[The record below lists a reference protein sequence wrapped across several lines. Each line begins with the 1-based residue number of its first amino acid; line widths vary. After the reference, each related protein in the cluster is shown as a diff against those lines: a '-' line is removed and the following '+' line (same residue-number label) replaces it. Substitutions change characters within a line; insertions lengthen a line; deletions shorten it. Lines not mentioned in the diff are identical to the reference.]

1 MTELFLS
8 FVNRSITAGW
18 LILAVIAFRL
28 LFRKAPSRIRCVL
41 WGLVGL
47 RLVLPACL
55 PSPLSL
61 IPSTQTVPLDI
72 GLAEAP
78 AIDSGFSIINHAI
91 NPALTASFAP
101 NPTASANPLQILLV
115 IASMVWL
122 IGIAL
127 IALYALVSL
136 LRLRHRLAEA
146 VPVGDQLWMCDA
158 VSTPFLL
165 GLSAPRIYLPST
177 LDPQTAASVIAHERA
192 HLARHDPLWK
202 AIGFILL
209 ALYWFHPLVWGAYV
223 LLGRDIELACDA
235 RATRN
240 LSPAQRKSYAEALL
254 TCSLPHGSRSLCPL
268 AFGEIGVKTRIRAVL
283 QGKKPSR
290 WLIAL
295 AVLVCIVLA
304 VGFVTDPIPNPT
316 PPADYSGRT
325 LTLDEAVQLADKGNA
340 LTWSDFDG
348 YTYTDI
354 GSGQYIHQYIIDPTF
369 SILVSGPSLDEA
381 PQSITLHAGDA
392 QVDLRSGDVAA
403 FIDAHQTPSLEQ
415 AVSDAILAHNHAQ
428 STADLLCTE
437 SHVTLE
443 TQYGKNPD
451 DGSEQV
457 TVYAMVLYLEL
468 THDGDTIQEQGGSH
482 IPTALTFQI
491 HPDGSYT
498 LTEYWE
504 PGDGSYYAPD
514 IRAKFPADIAE
525 DALNTQTYIK
535 AQEQACYNQARA
547 YWGIDTD

>member
-28 LFRKAPSRIRCVL
+28 LFRKAPGRIRCVL

-47 RLVLPACL
+47 RLVLPVCL

-101 NPTASANPLQILLV
+101 NPTASANPLQILLA

-146 VPVGDQLWMCDA
+146 VPVGDQLWICDA

-240 LSPAQRKSYAEALL
+240 FSPAQRKSYAEALL

-316 PPADYSGRT
+316 PPTGYSGRT

-428 STADLLCTE
+428 STADLVCTE

-443 TQYGKNPD
+443 TQYGKNPN

-468 THDGDTIQEQGGSH
+468 THNGDTIQEQGGSH

-491 HPDGSYT
+491 QPDGSYT

-535 AQEQACYNQARA
+535 DQEQACYDQARA